1 MAFIIDLYI
10 VLQDLNVL
18 ESMKWE
24 AVIVDECQ
32 SSRIFSHFKQIKML
46 RTAMRLL
53 LVNGQLKVCAHVF
66 LFVHR
71 VPYSWP
77 PQPFYRCLIQC
88 TGFVGWHH

>member
-1 MAFIIDLYI
+1 MAFIIDLYV

-53 LVNGQLKVCAHVF
+53 LVNGQLKVCAYFCFF
-66 LFVHR
+66 LSIQYLIFGLHN
-71 VPYSWP
+71 
-77 PQPFYRCLIQC
+77 PFIGAL
-88 TGFVGWHH
+88 FNVLDL

>member
-53 LVNGQLKVCAHVF
+53 LVNGQLKVCAHVCFF
-66 LFVHR
+66 L
-71 VPYSWP
+71 SI
-77 PQPFYRCLIQC
+77 RCLIL
-88 TGFVGWHH
+88 GLHSPFIGALFNVLDL